1 MKSRNGQTELRQQPG
16 HNTGDFRL
24 IPHPAIAQNQQI
36 GAEAAS
42 GKPVVSRWAQF
53 GYICASMYFL
63 EQRRGTP
70 LASDDWI
77 KVATGMM
84 RSFRIE
90 SYVHGRDFMDGW
102 RAFLEEQTHE

>member
-1 MKSRNGQTELRQQPG
+1 
-16 HNTGDFRL
+16 
-24 IPHPAIAQNQQI
+24 
-36 GAEAAS
+36 
-42 GKPVVSRWAQF
+42 
-53 GYICASMYFL
+53 MYFL